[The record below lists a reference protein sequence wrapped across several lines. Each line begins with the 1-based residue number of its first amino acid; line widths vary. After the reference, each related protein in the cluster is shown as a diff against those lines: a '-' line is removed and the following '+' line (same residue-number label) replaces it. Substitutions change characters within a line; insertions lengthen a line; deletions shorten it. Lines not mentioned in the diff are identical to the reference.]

1 MKTKQKFKI
10 KERGITLIALVIT
23 IIILLILAAVTIAAL
38 SGDNGILSNA
48 ARAKQET
55 ERAEILEQIRL
66 DIYGEMA
73 DNEGTDPT
81 EADIERIAD
90 NYGDISGSTFDDK
103 VLKTEKGSYEIKL
116 SDIWQPEKADEG
128 VTIPEGLE
136 IGSYV
141 SYNPSGTYPWYSE
154 YCSSPE
160 DTSYEKTLDSST
172 GQPFNIDTW
181 RVFDIN
187 EETGEVTLVP
197 DHSTDD
203 GNDGASATSGTV
215 YLKGAQGYNNGVK
228 LLNDACS
235 ALYGNEAKGI
245 KARSINIED
254 IEGKMIETELLKV
267 YEEDYG
273 EQVSTAYTQDNS
285 YYPEQ
290 VSTAYTQ
297 DNSYY
302 PSIYAKE
309 LYRSINGENRI
320 ETGLGMSEQAGDFIE
335 ATDDDATEGYLQGAG
350 LRPTQTYWYGD
361 NSFMQTAFETANSGV
376 NYYDLLMP
384 DGNNTYYWVASRCVG
399 TNSSIC
405 NFRVRRVVSGSMN
418 AYFMFVSNE
427 DCNNDFYGLFP
438 VVSLSSELIEG
449 NATDGFAVQ

>member
-141 SYNPSGTYPWYSE
+141 SYNPSGTYPWQSE

-172 GQPFNIDTW
+172 GKPFNIDRW

-254 IEGKMIETELLKV
+254 IEGKMIETELSKV
-267 YEEDYG
+267 YEKDYG
-273 EQVSTAYTQDNS
+273 
-285 YYPEQ
+285 EQ

-350 LRPTQTYWYGD
+350 LRPTETYWYGD

-384 DGNNTYYWVASRCVG
+384 DGNNTYYWVASRYVN
-399 TNSSIC
+399 TNSSFC
-405 NFRVRRVVSGSMN
+405 NFNVRYVDSDSMG
-418 AYFMFVSNE
+418 A
-427 DCNNDFYGLFP
+427 NNVFDSRGNGNNGYYGLFP

>member
-254 IEGKMIETELLKV
+254 IEGKMIDTELAKV
-267 YEEDYG
+267 YEENGYG
-273 EQVSTAYTQDNS
+273 EQVSTAYT
-285 YYPEQ
+285 EG
-290 VSTAYTQ
+290 
-297 DNSYY
+297 NSYY

-309 LYRSINGENRI
+309 LFRSLNGENRI

-350 LRPTQTYWYGD
+350 LRPTETYWYGD

-384 DGNNTYYWVASRCVG
+384 DGNNTYYWVASRYVN

-405 NFRVRRVVSGSMN
+405 DFCVSCVDGGDMRAGYLFNSGGN
-418 AYFMFVSNE
+418 G
-427 DCNNDFYGLFP
+427 NNGYYGLFP

>member
-1 MKTKQKFKI
+1 
-10 KERGITLIALVIT
+10 
-23 IIILLILAAVTIAAL
+23 
-38 SGDNGILSNA
+38 
-48 ARAKQET
+48 
-55 ERAEILEQIRL
+55 
-66 DIYGEMA
+66 MA

-254 IEGKMIETELLKV
+254 IEGKMIDTELAKV
-267 YEEDYG
+267 YEENGYG
-273 EQVSTAYTQDNS
+273 EQVSTAYT
-285 YYPEQ
+285 EG
-290 VSTAYTQ
+290 T
-297 DNSYY
+297 SYY

-309 LYRSINGENRI
+309 LFRSLNGENRI
-320 ETGLGMSEQAGDFIE
+320 ESGLGMSEQTGDFIE
-335 ATDDDATEGYLQGAG
+335 ATDDGATEGYLKGTG

-384 DGNNTYYWVASRCVG
+384 DGNNTYYWVASRCV
-399 TNSSIC
+399 NASSSKC
-405 NFRVRRVVSGSMN
+405 YFDVRFVGSGDVD
-418 AYFMFVSNE
+418 ADYMFHSIE
-427 DCNNDFYGLFP
+427 GNNDSYYGLFP
-438 VVSLSSELIEG
+438 VVSLSSEVIG
-449 NATDGFAVQ
+449 GDSGSGFVVQ

>member
-141 SYNPSGTYPWYSE
+141 SYNPSGTYPWQSE

-172 GQPFNIDTW
+172 GKPFNIDRW
-181 RVFDIN
+181 RVLDIN

-197 DHSTDD
+197 EHSTDD
-203 GNDGASATSGTV
+203 GNNGASATSGTV

-235 ALYGNEAKGI
+235 ALYGNEEKGI
-245 KARSINIED
+245 TARSINIED
-254 IEGKMIETELLKV
+254 IEGKMIETELSKV
-267 YEEDYG
+267 YEKDYG
-273 EQVSTAYTQDNS
+273 
-285 YYPEQ
+285 EQ

-350 LRPTQTYWYGD
+350 LRPTETYWYGD

-384 DGNNTYYWVASRCVG
+384 DGNNTYYWVASRCVN
-399 TNSSIC
+399 TYSSNC
-405 NFRVRRVVSGSMN
+405 DFLVRYVSSGGMGADNVFISYEN
-418 AYFMFVSNE
+418 GHGNY
-427 DCNNDFYGLFP
+427 CGLFP

-449 NATDGFAVQ
+449 NATDGFAV

>member
-203 GNDGASATSGTV
+203 RNDGASATSGTV

-254 IEGKMIETELLKV
+254 IEGKMIDTELAKV
-267 YEEDYG
+267 YEENGYG
-273 EQVSTAYTQDNS
+273 EQVSTAYT
-285 YYPEQ
+285 EG
-290 VSTAYTQ
+290 
-297 DNSYY
+297 NSYY

-309 LYRSINGENRI
+309 LFRSLNGENRI
-320 ETGLGMSEQAGDFIE
+320 ESGLGMSEQTGDLIE
-335 ATDDDATEGYLQGAG
+335 PTDDGATVGYLPGTS

-361 NSFMQTAFETANSGV
+361 NSFMQTAFETTDNGV
-376 NYYDLLMP
+376 NYYNLLMP
-384 DGNNTYYWVASRCVG
+384 DGSGTYYWVASRCVS
-399 TNSSIC
+399 TNSSNC
-405 NFRVRRVVSGSMN
+405 YFYVRRVYRGNVYARSM
-418 AYFMFVSNE
+418 FISNG
-427 DCNNDFYGLFP
+427 NNNYACYGLFP
-438 VVSLSSELIEG
+438 VVSLSSEVIG
-449 NATDGFAVQ
+449 GDSGSGFVVQ

>member
-197 DHSTDD
+197 EHSTDD

-254 IEGKMIETELLKV
+254 IEGKMIDTELAKV
-267 YEEDYG
+267 YEENGYG
-273 EQVSTAYTQDNS
+273 EQVSTAYT
-285 YYPEQ
+285 EG
-290 VSTAYTQ
+290 
-297 DNSYY
+297 NSYY

-309 LYRSINGENRI
+309 LFRSLNGENRI

-350 LRPTQTYWYGD
+350 LRPTETYWYGD

-384 DGNNTYYWVASRCVG
+384 DGNNTYYWVASRYVN
-399 TNSSIC
+399 TNSSDC
-405 NFRVRRVVSGSMN
+405 GFDVRHVDSGGMN
-418 AYFMFVSNE
+418 ANYMFDSTGNR
-427 DCNNDFYGLFP
+427 NNGYYGLFP

>member
-73 DNEGTDPT
+73 DNKGTDPT

-197 DHSTDD
+197 EHSTDD
-203 GNDGASATSGTV
+203 RNDGASATSGTV

-254 IEGKMIETELLKV
+254 IEGKMIDTELAKV
-267 YEEDYG
+267 YEENGYG
-273 EQVSTAYTQDNS
+273 EQVSTAYT
-285 YYPEQ
+285 EG
-290 VSTAYTQ
+290 
-297 DNSYY
+297 NSYY

-309 LYRSINGENRI
+309 LFRSLNGENRI
-320 ETGLGMSEQAGDFIE
+320 ESGLGMSEQTGDLIE
-335 ATDDDATEGYLQGAG
+335 PTDDGATVGYLPGTS

-361 NSFMQTAFETANSGV
+361 NSFMQTAFETTDNGV
-376 NYYDLLMP
+376 NYYNLLMP
-384 DGNNTYYWVASRCVG
+384 DGSGTYYWVASRCVE
-399 TNSSIC
+399 TFSSKC
-405 NFRVRRVVSGSMN
+405 FFCVRLVYYGYMAAFNVFGSDE
-418 AYFMFVSNE
+418 YY
-427 DCNNDFYGLFP
+427 DNNYCGLFP
-438 VVSLSSELIEG
+438 VVSLSSEVIG
-449 NATDGFAVQ
+449 GDSGSGFVVQ